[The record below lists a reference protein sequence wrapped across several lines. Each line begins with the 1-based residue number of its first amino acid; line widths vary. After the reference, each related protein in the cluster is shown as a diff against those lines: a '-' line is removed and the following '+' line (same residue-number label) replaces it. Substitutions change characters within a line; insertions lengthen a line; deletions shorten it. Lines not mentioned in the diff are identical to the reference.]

1 MLILFFRLTRADDLV
16 FHLIEKNLGISLDLD
31 FITIGAHTVYP
42 LILFGN
48 PKRDE
53 IMILG
58 KPSICCWLSTKG
70 DSCVDVCI
78 GNEI

>member
-1 MLILFFRLTRADDLV
+1 MLILFFRLTRDDDL

-31 FITIGAHTVYP
+31 FITIGAHIVYP

-48 PKRDE
+48 PMRDE

>member
-1 MLILFFRLTRADDLV
+1 MLILFFRLTRDDEL
-16 FHLIEKNLGISLDLD
+16 FHLMEKNFGISLDLD

-58 KPSICCWLSTKG
+58 KLLFAVGYQQKVIHVLMFA
-70 DSCVDVCI
+70 
-78 GNEI
+78 

>member
-1 MLILFFRLTRADDLV
+1 MLILFFRLTRDDEL
-16 FHLIEKNLGISLDLD
+16 FHLIEKNFGISLDLD

-58 KPSICCWLSTKG
+58 KLLFAVGYQQKVIHVLMFA
-70 DSCVDVCI
+70 
-78 GNEI
+78 

>member
-1 MLILFFRLTRADDLV
+1 MLILFFRLTRDDEL
-16 FHLIEKNLGISLDLD
+16 FYLIKKDFRISLDLD
-31 FITIGAHTVYP
+31 FTTIGAHTVHP

-58 KPSICCWLSTKG
+58 KPSMCCWLSTKG

>member
-1 MLILFFRLTRADDLV
+1 LTRDDEL
-16 FHLIEKNLGISLDLD
+16 FHLIEKNFGISLDLD

-58 KPSICCWLSTKG
+58 KLLFAVGYQQKVIHVLMFA
-70 DSCVDVCI
+70 
-78 GNEI
+78 

>member
-1 MLILFFRLTRADDLV
+1 MLILFFRLTRDDDLV

-58 KPSICCWLSTKG
+58 KLLFAVGYQQKVIHVLMFA
-70 DSCVDVCI
+70 
-78 GNEI
+78 